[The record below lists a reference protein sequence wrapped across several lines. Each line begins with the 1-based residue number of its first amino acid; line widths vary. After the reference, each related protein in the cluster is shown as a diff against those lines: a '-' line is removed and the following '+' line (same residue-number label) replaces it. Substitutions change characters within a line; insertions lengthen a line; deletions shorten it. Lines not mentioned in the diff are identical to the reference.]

1 MSKHWEHEQVHQD
14 SVVKKTETILI
25 WIKENRQLFFG
36 TLTVVAAAG
45 LIAIVMV
52 SRANSMREAAW
63 DRLFKAQQLTYMG
76 NTEEANK
83 TLDDIIK
90 NFSSTPASAHAKN
103 FKAEYLYRQGKYKE
117 AAEAFNVLAQTTSVK
132 DMPAIALLGKAASYQ
147 GEGDFEKAIQAYTEA
162 VAKAQ
167 DTPLLPFA
175 KFSKAQ
181 VLAEAGRNAEALAD
195 FDQISKQFAET
206 YWGQVAKEKVSP
218 TKPAQAAPAPQAAK
232 AKR

>member
-14 SVVKKTETILI
+14 SVVEKTETILI

-83 TLDDIIK
+83 TLDDIIT

-117 AAEAFNVLAQTTSVK
+117 AAEAFSVLAQTTNVK
-132 DMPAIALLGKAASYQ
+132 DMPVIALLGKAASYQ
-147 GEGDFEKAIQAYTEA
+147 GAGDFEKAIQAYTEA
-162 VAKAQ
+162 VSKAQ

-175 KFSKAQ
+175 KLSKAQ
-181 VLAEAGRNAEALAD
+181 ALSEAGKNAEALAD

-218 TKPAQAAPAPQAAK
+218 TKPAQAAPAPQTAK